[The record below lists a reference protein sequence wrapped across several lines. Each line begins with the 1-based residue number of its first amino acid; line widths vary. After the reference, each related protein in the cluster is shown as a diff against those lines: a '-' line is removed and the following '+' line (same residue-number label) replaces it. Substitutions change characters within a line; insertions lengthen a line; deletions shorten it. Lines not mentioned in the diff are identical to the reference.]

1 MNITT
6 MGGSTI
12 STAAFAL
19 VATIALASPARA
31 NRCDDLAVQ
40 LRDQIDG
47 LKVGITAAR
56 TVYLSHPQAQEMSLE
71 CAGQDFSIELYAEAD
86 GRKPKPAF
94 LELIASTA
102 AIVFTVPKDNMLPGV
117 TRCLGRLGIL
127 RGDRVTL
134 RYRRLDFECT
144 RTKTEATISISRDK
158 DE

>member
-1 MNITT
+1 MTLDK

-12 STAAFAL
+12 SVAALSLLAG
-19 VATIALASPARA
+19 IAFASPARA

-40 LRDQIDG
+40 LQGQIDG

-94 LELIASTA
+94 LELVTNAA
-102 AIVFTVPKDNMLPGV
+102 AIVFTVPKDTMQTGV
-117 TRCLGRLGIL
+117 TRCMGRLGIL
-127 RGDRVTL
+127 RGDRVAM

-144 RTKTEATISISRDK
+144 RTKTEAAISISRDK